1 LYRGR
6 LPLAPKPASPGF
18 SATPTLCG
26 REHSTELR
34 SSEGSPLDA
43 AVSSA
48 LDEVLQSKTSILK
61 NDKEVVF

>member
-1 LYRGR
+1 VAGG
-6 LPLAPKPASPGF
+6 SPW
-18 SATPTLCG
+18 LRG

-61 NDKEVVF
+61 SDKDVVF